1 MRLLCAYVDTEE
13 NKKKEKRVTDLVRA
27 VFFLFLN
34 HAYFMFMIGGK
45 RHGDREENAGFY
57 ILRFLTQDR
66 PENEILV

>member
-1 MRLLCAYVDTEE
+1 
-13 NKKKEKRVTDLVRA
+13 
-27 VFFLFLN
+27 
-34 HAYFMFMIGGK
+34 MFMIGGK